1 MKSKEVRN
9 TFLEFFR
16 SKQHQIVPSAPMVI
30 KNDPTLMFTNAG
42 MNQFKDIFLGNEPAI
57 YKRVA
62 DTQKC
67 LRVSGKHNDLEEVG
81 HDTYHHT
88 MFEMIGNWSFGDY
101 FKKEAIDWAWEL
113 LTDVYKINAG
123 DLYVTIFAGDEKEGL
138 PKDDEAYNFWKNRVP
153 EEKILLGSKKD
164 NFWEMGESGPCG
176 PCSEIHIDL
185 RSEEEKHK
193 IAGKDLVNKG
203 NPLVIEIWNL
213 VFIQFNRKSDGK
225 LEPLK
230 AKHVDTGMGF
240 ERLSMVLQKVKSNY
254 DTDIFQPLIQQIALL
269 ANCRYGE
276 NSKKDIAIRVIA
288 DHLRAVAFAIA
299 DGQLP
304 SNNKA
309 GYVIRRILRR
319 AVRYGYTFLG
329 FKEPFMNSLVSI
341 LASQMGETFQELLT
355 QKELITK
362 VIAEEESAFLRTLD
376 MGIHKFENYKA
387 VNNSID
393 GRFAFELFDTYGF
406 PVDLTQLMAKEK
418 GYVVDMEGYNT
429 CLNEQKIRS
438 RQAATVDKEDWV
450 VVHEYD
456 RESVFVGYDTLS
468 ANSKILR
475 YRKIKSKGKTQYQF
489 VLDKTPFY
497 AESGGQMGDKGI
509 LQSEKE
515 TIKIED
521 TIKENNLIIHLVSEL
536 PEHIHVNFEANVDR
550 KKRLSTQNNHTATH
564 LLHKAL
570 KEVLGNHVEQ
580 KGSLVNDEYLRFDFS
595 HFTGLTND
603 EKKAVERIVF
613 QKIAENLNVEAATDV
628 PLDIAKTQGAVA
640 LFGEKYGDKV
650 RVISIGESYSKELC
664 GGTHVK
670 NTGQIGLFLI
680 TEETAIAAGVR
691 RIEALTGETAY
702 AYIQENFIEPLE
714 KIKLSLKKKYTEL
727 PETVHAIIEQN
738 NFLRKQI
745 EALQKDKAQGLKEE
759 LKTKVEQINGV
770 NFLTSKTG
778 LDPVNIKDIAF
789 ALKNDMENLFLVLA
803 SENNGK
809 ASITLMISENLVE
822 TNKWNASRIIRDLA
836 KEIQGGG
843 GGQDFY
849 ATAGGKNP
857 EGIEKVF
864 LKAKE
869 FVSGNTDKQ

>member
-1 MKSKEVRN
+1 
-9 TFLEFFR
+9 
-16 SKQHQIVPSAPMVI
+16 
-30 KNDPTLMFTNAG
+30 
-42 MNQFKDIFLGNEPAI
+42 
-57 YKRVA
+57 
-62 DTQKC
+62 
-67 LRVSGKHNDLEEVG
+67 
-81 HDTYHHT
+81 
-88 MFEMIGNWSFGDY
+88 
-101 FKKEAIDWAWEL
+101 
-113 LTDVYKINAG
+113 
-123 DLYVTIFAGDEKEGL
+123 
-138 PKDDEAYNFWKNRVP
+138 
-153 EEKILLGSKKD
+153 
-164 NFWEMGESGPCG
+164 
-176 PCSEIHIDL
+176 
-185 RSEEEKHK
+185 
-193 IAGKDLVNKG
+193 
-203 NPLVIEIWNL
+203 
-213 VFIQFNRKSDGK
+213 
-225 LEPLK
+225 
-230 AKHVDTGMGF
+230 
-240 ERLSMVLQKVKSNY
+240 
-254 DTDIFQPLIQQIALL
+254 
-269 ANCRYGE
+269 
-276 NSKKDIAIRVIA
+276 
-288 DHLRAVAFAIA
+288 
-299 DGQLP
+299 
-304 SNNKA
+304 
-309 GYVIRRILRR
+309 
-319 AVRYGYTFLG
+319 
-329 FKEPFMNSLVSI
+329 MNSLVSI